1 MNLSRRDFLRLAGL
15 VASSAALSACTAVY
29 NRVAPLTEESTGLPP
44 LAPRDFAALNRMT
57 FGPRTEERERA
68 RQIGLQAWV
77 EEQLAFDSID
87 DAPLDLRL
95 RGYKTLWQDADTL
108 HSFSDLLF
116 DDEDRTTVP
125 NELRQATLMRQLFSR
140 RQLYE
145 SVVEFWSDHF
155 NISLEKGDCF
165 YLKTVD
171 DREVIRPHALG
182 SFRDLLWASA
192 HSPAMLTYLDNQ
204 DNRAG
209 TPNENYARELLEL
222 HTLGVDGGYSQSD
235 VMELARCLTGWTVKE
250 HFWRGEFTF
259 NPDWHDQGAKNVLG
273 MTIEPNGQTEA
284 EQVVEHLA
292 AHPQTARFVVTKLA
306 RRFLGE
312 ESVDLIERGV
322 QVFLKTNGD
331 IPGVLRVL
339 LLDGLAGDRPITPK
353 FKRPVHFVTSAL
365 RQLNAQVN
373 NFSPHLETLTRLGQL
388 PFNWATPDGYPDHAE
403 AWQGNFLPRWQFA
416 FALARGEMDGTT
428 LNLSAFIPS
437 SDPAA
442 MADALALV
450 LLGAPLPAAQ
460 RDSMLTAVSDAD
472 VKSELPAL
480 LTAGIVA
487 SPAFQWR

>member
-29 NRVAPLTEESTGLPP
+29 DCVAPLTEETTGLPP
-44 LAPRDFAALNRMT
+44 LSPRDFTALNRMT
-57 FGPRTEERERA
+57 FGPRAEERERA
-68 RQIGLQAWV
+68 RRIGLQAWV

-87 DAPLDLRL
+87 DGALDLRL

-116 DDEDRTTVP
+116 DGEDRSTVP
-125 NELRQATLMRQLFSR
+125 NELREATLMRQLFSR

-155 NISLEKGDCF
+155 NITTEKGDCF

-222 HTLGVDGGYSQSD
+222 HTLGVDGGYSQRD

-250 HFWRGEFTF
+250 HFWRGQFTF
-259 NPDWHDQGAKNVLG
+259 NPDWHDKGIKNVLG
-273 MTIEPNGQTEA
+273 MQIVPNGQSEA

-292 AHPQTARFVVTKLA
+292 VHPQTARFVVTKLA

-312 ESVDLIERGV
+312 EPADLIERGS
-322 QVFLKTNGD
+322 QAFLKTDGD
-331 IPGVLRVL
+331 IPAVLRVL
-339 LLDGLAGDRPITPK
+339 LLDGLTSDRPIAPK

-373 NFSPHLETLTRLGQL
+373 DFAPHLETLARLGQL
-388 PFNWATPDGYPDHAE
+388 PFNWATPDGYPDRAE
-403 AWQGNFLPRWQFA
+403 AWQGNLLPRWQFA
-416 FALARGEMDGTT
+416 FALVRGEMSGAT
-428 LNLSAFIPS
+428 LDLSAFVQS

-442 MADALALV
+442 IADALALV

-460 RDSMLTAVSDAD
+460 RDSILSAVSDAD
-472 VKSELPAL
+472 PQTELPAL
-480 LTAGIVA
+480 LTAGILA
-487 SPAFQWR
+487 SPAFQWK